1 MARLTR
7 VHQKVFASNAS
18 NNGVFGSLQA
28 GNPQTSNDV
37 ATLQSLNAFENGWD
51 DAIEQGDKL
60 PPLEE
65 FQGIQYGISYQQAYI
80 LQEGIPE
87 WNTNTAYYKGSL
99 VKTISGTSFKIF
111 SSLTDNNTGNL
122 TTNTTHWKLAYD
134 SDIGYA
140 DSNFSN
146 LLSPAKNIANWSNN
160 VTNCITE
167 IPQDIKL
174 ELNNGTLT
182 LKAGS
187 KVYVPNGS
195 GTFNA
200 ITISNDISSSSSW
213 TTGNVMLAVNQ
224 NYNGLYSFVLGNQYS
239 GTTAPSNPNA
249 GTIWYDTTNNLIKRY
264 SGTVWE
270 SGVSFPICITNM
282 VSGTGFSS
290 IDQVF
295 NGFGYIGSVIFALP
309 GVKGLF
315 CNGRNTD
322 GTLSSV
328 SFEISSVSIA
338 NNFNN
343 NSQNYIIIDRSLNVN
358 RSGVTITKYDE
369 KINYIVRSD
378 NQFRNGIIAGIAN
391 CSSTGITSFSTKT
404 AFNSVDYYD
413 FKTAD
418 DNNVKLTG
426 NQSLSGVKTN
436 SSSYKI
442 KSPYEIPF
450 IGSFDGVTKGTAPAS
465 NRNLGVC
472 VNDGQGDAFENR
484 LGNFYVSLYNTNK
497 TRAAMTAYKPA
508 SGSTSGA
515 SIYIEYPDTGNP
527 ITYAP
532 TPPTGDSSTQI
543 ATTAWVAGHRCTTAA
558 TTTSTASVNAP
569 AYVVE
574 NYKNGS
580 DWYRVWS
587 DGWIEQGGASPTFSA
602 SNTDTTVTVN
612 LLKPFTDTN
621 YSVLALSDDCG
632 YRPAL
637 TYSNKTTSSFK
648 LRRESHSGSIRS
660 GIADWRAC
668 GY

>member
-18 NNGVFGSLQA
+18 NNGVFGSFQA

-37 ATLQSLNAFENGWD
+37 ATLQSLSAFENGWD

-111 SSLTDNNTGNL
+111 SSLTDNNTGNS
-122 TTNTTHWKLAYD
+122 TTNTAHWKLAYD
-134 SDIGYA
+134 SDVGYA
-140 DSNFSN
+140 DANFSN

-174 ELNNGTLT
+174 ELSSGTLT

-187 KVYVPNGS
+187 KVYVPNGAGVFDEVNISSDMTATGTTNNVYFLFLKSDGSQLLLRSISATTSGPTSSAPSGS
-195 GTFNA
+195 GTF
-200 ITISNDISSSSSW
+200 
-213 TTGNVMLAVNQ
+213 
-224 NYNGLYSFVLGNQYS
+224 
-239 GTTAPSNPNA
+239 
-249 GTIWYDTTNNLIKRY
+249 YDTDNNKIYWY
-264 SGTVWE
+264 S
-270 SGVSFPICITNM
+270 SGSPSYRQSFPLAIIT
-282 VSGTGFSS
+282 VSNGAISS

-295 NGFGYIGSVIFALP
+295 NGFGYIGSTIFALK
-309 GVKGLF
+309 GVKGLQP
-315 CNGRNTD
+315 NGRNSD
-322 GTLSSV
+322 GTLKNVLRTATSVLTQTVSTQNGDRFVMLTQTPSITNYASSNYKSDENYNKGNDGSIQNAVCVGHLTMVDGKV
-328 SFEISSVSIA
+328 SQLSVKPVFHA
-338 NNFNN
+338 
-343 NSQNYIIIDRSLNVN
+343 
-358 RSGVTITKYDE
+358 
-369 KINYIVRSD
+369 
-378 NQFRNGIIAGIAN
+378 
-391 CSSTGITSFSTKT
+391 
-404 AFNSVDYYD
+404 VDYYD
-413 FKTAD
+413 FETENSK
-418 DNNVKLTG
+418 NVKY
-426 NQSLSGVKTN
+426 SD
-436 SSSYKI
+436 
-442 KSPYEIPF
+442 F
-450 IGSFDGVTKGTAPAS
+450 A
-465 NRNLGVC
+465 
-472 VNDGQGDAFENR
+472 
-484 LGNFYVSLYNTNK
+484 
-497 TRAAMTAYKPA
+497 
-508 SGSTSGA
+508 
-515 SIYIEYPDTGNP
+515 
-527 ITYAP
+527 
-532 TPPTGDSSTQI
+532 TQK
-543 ATTAWVAGHRCTTAA
+543 A
-558 TTTSTASVNAP
+558 TTTSTAGTKTP
-569 AYVVE
+569 AVIVE

-587 DGWIEQGGASPTFSA
+587 DGWIEQGGASPTFSS